1 MIEFRRGGREIGRM
15 SQVRVR
21 FAPSPTGFFHIGSAR
36 TALFNWLYARH
47 CNGTFVLRIEDT
59 DHERNTPEALRV
71 LLEGMRWLGLDWD
84 EGPEI
89 GGPKGPYFQSER
101 SEIYRA
107 AVEKLLANGRAYE
120 KDGAVFFRIEGE
132 RYREYDEYLKAE
144 VENVRAEPMVFEDAI
159 RGRIE
164 RVVDRDFPIVRANG
178 EPVFHLVNV
187 VDDIEME
194 ISHVIRGEDHLANT
208 ARHLELFH
216 ALGATPPIFAHL
228 PLILKDP
235 AVGKGKMSKRDQG
248 ALIEEYQT
256 RHLLAESVRNFL
268 CLLGWNPK
276 DDREVMPIGEIIE
289 SFDFPGIQKGAARFD
304 EAKMRFMNG
313 HYLRELPVE
322 TYAWFARPIL
332 TEAGVIEEDADEDYL
347 QKVLLLCRPK
357 LDLLENLA
365 DYSRFFFTRDYPL
378 DEKARAK
385 VGKKAD
391 PSELAGEL
399 AAAIDAE
406 TEAGVA
412 GFEAALEKA
421 ANEHGRKAGA
431 YRPLTRF
438 AVTGGLSG
446 PDMGEIIELLGLEE
460 ISLRLKKL
468 ASAPVEESK

>member
-1 MIEFRRGGREIGRM
+1 MVEFWRGDGEIGGM

-47 CNGTFVLRIEDT
+47 CEGTFVLRIEDT

-84 EGPEI
+84 EGPEV

-107 AVEKLLANGRAYE
+107 AVEKLVAAGRAYE
-120 KDGAVFFRIEGE
+120 KEGAIFFRVEGE
-132 RYREYDEYLKAE
+132 RYREFDEYLGEE
-144 VENVRAEPMVFEDAI
+144 VEKVRAAPMIFEDAI

-216 ALGATPPIFAHL
+216 ALGATPPVFAHL

-235 AVGKGKMSKRDQG
+235 SVGKGKMSKRDQG

-256 RHLLAESVRNFL
+256 RHFLAEAVRNFL

-289 SFDFPGIQKGAARFD
+289 NFDFPGIQKGAARFD

-332 TEAGVIEEDADEDYL
+332 TEAGVIEEEADEDYL
-347 QKVLLLCRPK
+347 QKVLGLCRSK
-357 LDLLENLA
+357 LDLLEDLPE
-365 DYSRFFFTRDYPL
+365 YCRFFFSRDFPL
-378 DEKARAK
+378 DEKARER

-391 PSELAGEL
+391 PRELAGEL
-399 AAAIDAE
+399 AGEIASE
-406 TEAGVA
+406 TQSGAV
-412 GFEAALEKA
+412 GFEAALERSAEKF
-421 ANEHGRKAGA
+421 GRKAGA

-446 PDMGEIIELLGLEE
+446 PDLGEIIELLGLEE
-460 ISLRLKKL
+460 TGVRLKRL
-468 ASAPVEESK
+468 AEESK